1 LSARWRRNKR
11 SSKFDAFKALERNQ
25 SKHLPR
31 VVRVKSSW
39 IKRQEDSPGHRTLRI
54 NFGRK
59 TREPDPLVDVLDE
72 SDYIVIV
79 ADLVGYDKRN
89 IIIHVKDQR
98 LTLSAKSSDRKF
110 YKSLNLPKRVI
121 AATMHT
127 NYKNGVLEIR
137 LRKILQE
144 KAIDE
149 VAGQKNA
156 T

>member
-1 LSARWRRNKR
+1 
-11 SSKFDAFKALERNQ
+11 
-25 SKHLPR
+25 

-39 IKRQEDSPGHRTLRI
+39 IKRQEDSHERRTLRI